1 MRLTKF
7 LKRENR
13 IENNNTRKEGIVLK
27 ILMLENRVLMATLHY
42 Y

>member
-7 LKRENR
+7 LKRKNR

-27 ILMLENRVLMATLHY
+27 IVMLENRVLMATLHY

>member
-27 ILMLENRVLMATLHY
+27 IVMLENRVLMATLHY